1 MTTDHIAE
9 QIGWMDGIMTHP
21 KNATLFDDETLS
33 AIQKELSARW
43 EKENRLELLNK
54 LSNRFLEEDV
64 YAVGT
69 LGINL
74 HYDGNPEGNWRTLPD
89 ISP

>member
-1 MTTDHIAE
+1 MNRRSWLSVVLFLNLVILPLHTATTNAE
-9 QIGWMDGIMTHP
+9 WSYL
-21 KNATLFDDETLS
+21 N
-33 AIQKELSARW
+33 
-43 EKENRLELLNK
+43 LEGVNNDLW
-54 LSNRFLEEDV
+54 SVWGSSSSDV

-74 HYDGNPEGNWRTLPD
+74 HYDGNPEGRWITLPD

>member
-1 MTTDHIAE
+1 MNKKVLVLVIFIINMAIMPLCSMTTYAE
-9 QIGWMDGIMTHP
+9 WSYI
-21 KNATLFDDETLS
+21 
-33 AIQKELSARW
+33 ELTDVTNDLWSVW
-43 EKENRLELLNK
+43 G
-54 LSNRFLEEDV
+54 SSEEDV

-74 HYDGNPEGNWRTLPD
+74 HYDGNPEANWRTLPD